1 MKVKVLCAKG
11 YNYEKNGV
19 QKQGMTLDVCSATQE
34 NDSDGRGNLTCG
46 YPAEN
51 IYIPRSL
58 PIEANDLINLVGKE
72 VELVYERKLGQKF
85 EQLVDIKVLD

>member
-34 NDSDGRGNLTCG
+34 NDSDGRGNFTCG